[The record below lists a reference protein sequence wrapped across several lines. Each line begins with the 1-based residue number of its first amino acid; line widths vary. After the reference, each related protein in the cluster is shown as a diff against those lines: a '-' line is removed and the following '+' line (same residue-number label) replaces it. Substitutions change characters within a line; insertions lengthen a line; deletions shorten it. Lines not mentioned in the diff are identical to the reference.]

1 MCSGIVLPFVAK
13 PAREA
18 LGFTPHAD
26 VRQPPHPRQ
35 VRDPLHLLGFRGGF
49 TGLTAVGGLLQ
60 VVENALSK
68 EG

>member
-1 MCSGIVLPFVAK
+1 MTLRKQISWFAFTEPVAFWSLILGSSCIVLPLVAK

-18 LGFTPHAD
+18 LGFTPHAE
-26 VRQPPHPRQ
+26 VRQPPHPR
-35 VRDPLHLLGFRGGF
+35 
-49 TGLTAVGGLLQ
+49 Q